1 MLRLVHPAPSG
12 QGIDPPKRR
21 RGPSPVLSLTA
32 EEAQHFRAAL
42 RNAARAYGSW
52 ACLASAIGVP
62 VASLTQAIGKRRRPS
77 GVLVIR
83 AAKAAGMSVEAM
95 LSGSLSPAGRCQACG
110 SRVGNRPQLAA
121 GGAR

>member
-1 MLRLVHPAPSG
+1 MLRLVHPPSVG
-12 QGIDPPKRR
+12 KDTRPSKGRR
-21 RGPSPVLSLTA
+21 SPALSLTA

-52 ACLASAIGVP
+52 ACLAAAIGVP
-62 VASLTQAIGKRRRPS
+62 AESLHQASGKGNRPS
-77 GVLVIR
+77 GLLIIR

-95 LSGSLSPAGRCQACG
+95 LTGTLNAAGRCQACG
-110 SRVGNRPQLAA
+110 SRVGDRPQLAA